1 MESFELYFPPA
12 TVNPVNGQ
20 FRPGH
25 RPFNKGVP
33 MSKWMDGRK
42 IKRVKK
48 YLEIGRKQGNHDLA
62 GFNKIPIV
70 GIKDGKITA
79 FSSATDAAKILK
91 AQCVKVSCRNI
102 CAVCHGREYIAT
114 SGSKQYRCI
123 RRKAGG
129 YQWYFAD
136 QVEKYKE
143 FVK

>member
-1 MESFELYFPPA
+1 MENFDLYFPPA
-12 TVNPVNGQ
+12 TINPVNGQ

-25 RPFNKGVP
+25 QPFNKGVP

-42 IKRVKK
+42 KKRVLS
-48 YLEIGRKQGNHDLA
+48 YLEIGRKLGNKHLPGA
-62 GFNKIPIV
+62 NRKRIV
-70 GIKDGKITA
+70 GIKDGKLTA
-79 FSSATDAAKILK
+79 FKSATDAAKILK
-91 AQCVKVSCRNI
+91 AQGVKVNCRNI
-102 CAVCHGREYIAT
+102 CAVCHGKEYIAT

-129 YQWYFAD
+129 YQWFFVD